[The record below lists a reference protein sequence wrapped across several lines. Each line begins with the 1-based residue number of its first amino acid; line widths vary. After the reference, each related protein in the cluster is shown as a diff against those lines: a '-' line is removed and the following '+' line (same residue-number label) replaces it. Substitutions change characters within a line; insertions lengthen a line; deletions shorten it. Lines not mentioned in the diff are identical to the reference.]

1 MGSKPITQRAKCN
14 YGKMPTNQEV
24 TVDAGGKKPAKMPS
38 SSPLRQIND
47 SLIQGAGAMGMANVP
62 VAAPEV
68 DKSYLNLSGE
78 FSEDEQQ
85 RMANNRAER
94 KERRAEARYE
104 RQQKRN
110 QRKEAR
116 NNKKIAKRGGFSI

>member
-14 YGKMPTNQEV
+14 YGKMPVNQEV
-24 TVDAGGKKPAKMPS
+24 TVDAGGKKPAKMLS

-62 VAAPEV
+62 VAAPGV

-85 RMANNRAER
+85 RMANNRDAR
-94 KERRAEARYE
+94 KERRAEAKYN
-104 RQQKRN
+104 RQQRRDQKKFAKS
-110 QRKEAR
+110 Q
-116 NNKKIAKRGGFSI
+116 KKIAKSGGFSI